1 MVLTKTVVNFFFF
14 IFLFA
19 FSDFA
24 AAKKKKKKKKQK
36 QKSKKMENKYS
47 DNDSKK
53 HAAPPP
59 PTAKCLACED
69 FGRKVAHANVRK
81 QLKELPHTIEEWK
94 SNVATMCDHDGCGD
108 WLTSYETDVIAAE
121 LKEIHEEGDD
131 ATEMDAYYYQALLC
145 FDLTEACP
153 TGQRGTTK
161 HRFQPVGKA
170 ADAVQVTFVSRLPKP
185 HMVDVHW
192 VDPNQ
197 EMTPGGNLARM
208 EHMEALRRNSYRGHR
223 FRFVR
228 PKEEF
233 QTKGPSGGVRAEVTL
248 SSELEQRYEIFLNSS
263 FIEDMP
269 DRLPDPSATQP
280 DDWDEAEDGPWSPPT
295 IPNPDSARN
304 NLYWVKK
311 LEDGENFGDPP
322 FRTLDEHT
330 STLDPST
337 VKDTAMA
344 ANQRISVGYSDL

>member
-1 MVLTKTVVNFFFF
+1 MVAMMTKTFVRVF
-14 IFLFA
+14 IIIIILFA
-19 FSDFA
+19 SSDFA
-24 AAKKKKKKKKQK
+24 AAKKK
-36 QKSKKMENKYS
+36 SKKMKNYS
-47 DNDSKK
+47 DHDGKK
-53 HAAPPP
+53 RAAPPP
-59 PTAKCLACED
+59 PTTAKCLACED
-69 FGRKVAHANVRK
+69 FGRKIAHAKVHG
-81 QLKELPHTIEEWK
+81 QLKEVPHTIEEWK
-94 SNVATMCDHDGCGD
+94 TYVTTLCDHDGCSD

-121 LKEIHEEGDD
+121 LKDIHEEGDG
-131 ATEMDAYYYQALLC
+131 ATEMEAYYYQALLC

-153 TGQRGTTK
+153 TGQRGTTQ